1 MFFWIL
7 DVLVRLRT
15 AVQADDQLLTRQ
27 VDIMKR
33 YAASWLCFDVLV
45 LVPDIYNFIQMVN
58 DDQFLTGTLRAAK
71 VIRIVQCLRVMR
83 LVKAWLMVPKLP
95 FRRFELSPAA
105 RLVASVSRVLVLCLV
120 AIHWLACVWFAV
132 GVAQDGWAAADL
144 RKAPFWQQYTRSVQW
159 AMSRLPPSA
168 MSSNMELNTEEER
181 WLSLVATG
189 ILSASGPVFISY
201 LTNVM
206 ADIGRQMKQQQQTL
220 RAVRKY
226 CEQHKVGSSY
236 VPKIKRYVRREH
248 QRQQLDAEMKI
259 LQTMPEGLVRELF
272 HATRSRYLCSHALFD
287 KIGQQDS
294 AMEVQLCNQ
303 AISES
308 TVLAGDVIFQRHA
321 LAKGMHIIGD
331 GCGLYY
337 SLQCSPES
345 SPRLQSLTST
355 LHKFRMFNIFSSEGY
370 PRDLRMQ
377 AGEEDLHETVVN
389 KGDFISEQALWIQAW
404 KHQGRFQALSDTR
417 RLLLQTDI
425 LHDVL
430 QDYPG
435 ILAEAVVY
443 ARVYLEEAN
452 RAAIYPGL
460 TDLPIMQDEDEESA
474 EVSVIPRLFRRRA
487 TET

>member
-1 MFFWIL
+1 
-7 DVLVRLRT
+7 
-15 AVQADDQLLTRQ
+15 
-27 VDIMKR
+27 
-33 YAASWLCFDVLV
+33 
-45 LVPDIYNFIQMVN
+45 
-58 DDQFLTGTLRAAK
+58 
-71 VIRIVQCLRVMR
+71 
-83 LVKAWLMVPKLP
+83 
-95 FRRFELSPAA
+95 
-105 RLVASVSRVLVLCLV
+105 
-120 AIHWLACVWFAV
+120 
-132 GVAQDGWAAADL
+132 
-144 RKAPFWQQYTRSVQW
+144 
-159 AMSRLPPSA
+159 
-168 MSSNMELNTEEER
+168 
-181 WLSLVATG
+181 
-189 ILSASGPVFISY
+189 
-201 LTNVM
+201 
-206 ADIGRQMKQQQQTL
+206 
-220 RAVRKY
+220 
-226 CEQHKVGSSY
+226 
-236 VPKIKRYVRREH
+236 
-248 QRQQLDAEMKI
+248 
-259 LQTMPEGLVRELF
+259 
-272 HATRSRYLCSHALFD
+272 
-287 KIGQQDS
+287 
-294 AMEVQLCNQ
+294 MEVQLCNQ